1 MNIEKNNKSSLN
13 ISENIVA
20 IIPYLG
26 IILAYFEVTRWFC
39 WVIPLIIFFVEKKS
53 VLVKKHSVI
62 AFLIY
67 IIQLI
72 LFGIIYLLFSSNEVC
87 AWGSCQEIPRYL
99 TTNGNN
105 MIITI
110 SILISIFN
118 IFLIYKAY
126 KGETLDIP
134 GLNEVLNQL
143 TGNLNTLKGSAVEEK
158 SLEK

>member
-67 IIQLI
+67 VIQLI

-110 SILISIFN
+110 SVLISIFN
-118 IFLIYKAY
+118 IFSIYKAY

>member
-1 MNIEKNNKSSLN
+1 MVL
-13 ISENIVA
+13 
-20 IIPYLG
+20 
-26 IILAYFEVTRWFC
+26 
-39 WVIPLIIFFVEKKS
+39 WVIPLIIFFAEKKS

-67 IIQLI
+67 VIQLI
-72 LFGIIYLLFSSNEVC
+72 LLGIIYLLFSSNEVC

-118 IFLIYKAY
+118 IFSIYKAY

>member
-67 IIQLI
+67 VIQLI

-118 IFLIYKAY
+118 IFSIYKAY

>member
-39 WVIPLIIFFVEKKS
+39 WVTPLIIFFAEKKS

-67 IIQLI
+67 VIQLI

-118 IFLIYKAY
+118 IFSIYKAY

-134 GLNEVLNQL
+134 GLNEVLNRL

>member
-1 MNIEKNNKSSLN
+1 MNIEKNKSSLN
-13 ISENIVA
+13 INENLVS

-39 WVIPLIIFFVEKKS
+39 WIVPMIIFFIEKKS

-62 AFLIY
+62 ALIVY

-105 MIITI
+105 MIISI
-110 SILISIFN
+110 SVLVSIFN
-118 IFLIYKAY
+118 IFSIYKAY
-126 KGETLDIP
+126 KGEIIDIP
-134 GLNEVLNQL
+134 GLNEILNQI
-143 TGNLNTLKGSAVEEK
+143 TGNLHTLKGNTIEEK

>member
-1 MNIEKNNKSSLN
+1 MNIEKNKSSLN
-13 ISENIVA
+13 INENLVS

-39 WVIPLIIFFVEKKS
+39 WIVPMIIFFIEKKS

-62 AFLIY
+62 ALIVY

-110 SILISIFN
+110 SVLVSIFN
-118 IFLIYKAY
+118 IFSIYKAY
-126 KGETLDIP
+126 KGEIIDIP
-134 GLNEVLNQL
+134 GLNEILNQI
-143 TGNLNTLKGSAVEEK
+143 TGNLHTLKGNTIEEK

>member
-67 IIQLI
+67 VIQLI

-105 MIITI
+105 MLITI
-110 SILISIFN
+110 SVLISIFN
-118 IFLIYKAY
+118 IFSIYKAY

>member
-67 IIQLI
+67 VIQLI
-72 LFGIIYLLFSSNEVC
+72 LF
-87 AWGSCQEIPRYL
+87 
-99 TTNGNN
+99 
-105 MIITI
+105 
-110 SILISIFN
+110 
-118 IFLIYKAY
+118 
-126 KGETLDIP
+126 
-134 GLNEVLNQL
+134 
-143 TGNLNTLKGSAVEEK
+143 
-158 SLEK
+158 

>member
-67 IIQLI
+67 VIQLI

-110 SILISIFN
+110 SVLISIFN
-118 IFLIYKAY
+118 IFSIYKAY

-143 TGNLNTLKGSAVEEK
+143 TGNLNTLKGSAVEEN

>member
-105 MIITI
+105 MLITI
-110 SILISIFN
+110 SVLISIFN
-118 IFLIYKAY
+118 IFSIYKAY

>member
-110 SILISIFN
+110 SVLISIFN
-118 IFLIYKAY
+118 IFSIYKAY

>member
-39 WVIPLIIFFVEKKS
+39 WVIPLIIFFAEKKS

-67 IIQLI
+67 VIQLI

-118 IFLIYKAY
+118 IFSIYKAY

-143 TGNLNTLKGSAVEEK
+143 TGILNTLKGSAVEEK

>member
-110 SILISIFN
+110 SVLISIFN
-118 IFLIYKAY
+118 IFSIYKAY

-134 GLNEVLNQL
+134 GLNEVLNRL

>member
-1 MNIEKNNKSSLN
+1 MEKKNKSSLN
-13 ISENIVA
+13 INENIIA

-26 IILAYFEVTRWFC
+26 IVLAYFSVTKWFC
-39 WVIPLIIFFVEKKS
+39 WLIPLIIFFIEKKS
-53 VLVKKHSVI
+53 VFVKKHAII
-62 AFLIY
+62 ALLAY
-67 IIQLI
+67 IVQLI

-105 MIITI
+105 MLITI
-110 SILISIFN
+110 SVLISIFN
-118 IFLIYKAY
+118 IFSIYKAY